1 MMTGDELGTAM
12 RMAWGTE
19 TSTGRTVRD
28 ADGADF
34 TLLSEAGY
42 GHSATTRFSKSC
54 CNSTGKNTHYF
65 HCSLT
70 SKSCMTCKTDFLTQL
85 MEKEFLPVFLLCKNV
100 SCAIYWLQAMLHSLQ
115 EHNAVLLLPFVPKPP
130 SQTQG
135 KSQTSS
141 TGSQVATVTGIHLA
155 PFSYSLHFKV
165 RVSSLWLLLW
175 DNLKMY
181 FPYLPWVR
189 TFPASVESS
198 LVEEEGDAPGFPL
211 LPLEFL
217 SVWATEGFA
226 GEQRCSFFFNFTRWI
241 FIRWWLLPQRSA
253 RRIKT
258 VCSQLSATD
267 RAPNLCKVGLFLP
280 SEVTTSG
287 CDFPRHSPVLRADAC
302 QTSPR

>member
-34 TLLSEAGY
+34 TLLSEVGY

-115 EHNAVLLLPFVPKPP
+115 EHNAVLFLPFVPKPP
-130 SQTQG
+130 SQTLG

-141 TGSQVATVTGIHLA
+141 TGSQVATLLGIHLA
-155 PFSYSLHFKV
+155 HFSYSLNFKV
-165 RVSSLWLLLW
+165 RVFSLWLLLW
-175 DNLKMY
+175 DNLKMHS
-181 FPYLPWVR
+181 FSL
-189 TFPASVESS
+189 TFPGSELSQHPWRAVLSRRKVMCLVFLSCLWNFFPFGPQRVLQESS
-198 LVEEEGDAPGFPL
+198 DVL
-211 LPLEFL
+211 
-217 SVWATEGFA
+217 
-226 GEQRCSFFFNFTRWI
+226 
-241 FIRWWLLPQRSA
+241 
-253 RRIKT
+253 
-258 VCSQLSATD
+258 
-267 RAPNLCKVGLFLP
+267 LFL
-280 SEVTTSG
+280 T
-287 CDFPRHSPVLRADAC
+287 SPVEYSSGDGFYLND
-302 QTSPR
+302 QQGE